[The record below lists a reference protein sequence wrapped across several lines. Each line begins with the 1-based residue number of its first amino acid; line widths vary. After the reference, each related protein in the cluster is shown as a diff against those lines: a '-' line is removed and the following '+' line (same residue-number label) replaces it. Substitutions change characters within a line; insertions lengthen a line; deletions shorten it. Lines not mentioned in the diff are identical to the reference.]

1 MKWGLNDSYHALHKN
16 KKILTSNNC
25 PETLACTVQQ
35 YHSFFLH
42 NSWEIN
48 RFHIVGKLI
57 DSISTMLLPTAA
69 NVPAL
74 QTWQELSTFA
84 ICPILARQCR
94 ILPFCCSRCH
104 SLALIFFSVSLYLIM
119 ANNIESK
126 NVHGPRHNKITKW
139 HNCFRSEAWNLCI
152 LHNLEKSNG

>member
-1 MKWGLNDSYHALHKN
+1 MQWGLNDSYHALHKN

-35 YHSFFLH
+35 YHSFFFFFFC
-42 NSWEIN
+42 I
-48 RFHIVGKLI
+48 IVGKLI

-94 ILPFCCSRCH
+94 ILH
-104 SLALIFFSVSLYLIM
+104 IFFSVSLYLIM

-139 HNCFRSEAWNLCI
+139 HDYFRSEAWNLCI
-152 LHNLEKSNG
+152 LHNLEKSYG